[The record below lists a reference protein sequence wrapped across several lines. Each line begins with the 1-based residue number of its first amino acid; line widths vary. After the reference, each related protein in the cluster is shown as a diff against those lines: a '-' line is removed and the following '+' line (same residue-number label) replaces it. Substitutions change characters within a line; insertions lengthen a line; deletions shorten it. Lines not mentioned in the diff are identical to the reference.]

1 MYTTC
6 SDELARAG
14 KKNNVKDIEAY
25 VQVKYEAEL
34 KNSYKRLD
42 ELKSQKDYIAA
53 FLEGWRQKSFLL
65 SSMTNMITAG
75 LMSPKETITEEE
87 VEKNR
92 KIFKEILEK
101 RRQKKN
107 G

>member
-1 MYTTC
+1 
-6 SDELARAG
+6 
-14 KKNNVKDIEAY
+14 
-25 VQVKYEAEL
+25 
-34 KNSYKRLD
+34 
-42 ELKSQKDYIAA
+42 
-53 FLEGWRQKSFLL
+53 
-65 SSMTNMITAG
+65 
-75 LMSPKETITEEE
+75 MSPKETITEEE